1 MDFTNA
7 SQSASR
13 SAESGLS
20 ASARS
25 CFAVLRHSAAVCR
38 AASAWVLPASVPEAS
53 SPAAHVSS
61 VSAAFSICAAA
72 SRSCCCAD
80 GNSGAFPMAL
90 LSRSSARSTRARAV
104 FSRICI
110 SAAVCCSCEPSGRF
124 LLILATAASSAAAL
138 LSDTPLPP
146 AVSKASII
154 RPQACSRSW
163 AWYSTPFTAASGSS
177 AVRSAASRLLCS
189 MMPPMTTSR

>member
-13 SAESGLS
+13 SLAVGLS
-20 ASARS
+20 ASACS
-25 CFAVLRHSAAVCR
+25 FAARRVHSAEMAR
-38 AASAWVLPASVPEAS
+38 ACSAAAGASISIS
-53 SPAAHVSS
+53 SAHRSN
-61 VSAAFSICAAA
+61 VSAAFSSCAAA

-90 LSRSSARSTRARAV
+90 LSRSSTRSTRARAV
-104 FSRICI
+104 FSCSCI
-110 SAAVCCSCEPSGRF
+110 SAAVCCSCAPSGRF

-146 AVSKASII
+146 AASKASII

-189 MMPPMTTSR
+189 MMPSMTTSR